1 VAALDDLLV
10 VQDLDTTLDQLQHR
24 RSTLP
29 QHEDLS
35 RLRRERDAAA
45 ASADEVAGRLHVI
58 RSAQKEAEDHAALL
72 EDKAAAV
79 NTSMYDGSVV
89 SHKELEALSEE
100 HASLLERQG
109 SFEERAL
116 ELMEEADPVEE
127 ELAACRAVLDSLD
140 AQIAEV
146 DAALIVA
153 RAEVDAETDRVR
165 AERDA
170 AVASV
175 PADLVDAYEPL
186 RASLGGV
193 AVARLLGAR
202 CEGCH
207 LEIPSAQLEQVRR
220 APEDEIVSCPEC
232 FRILVR

>member
-1 VAALDDLLV
+1 
-10 VQDLDTTLDQLQHR
+10 
-24 RSTLP
+24 
-29 QHEDLS
+29 
-35 RLRRERDAAA
+35 
-45 ASADEVAGRLHVI
+45 VI

-109 SFEERAL
+109 SFEEQAL

-175 PADLVDAYEPL
+175 PVDLVDAYEPL

-193 AVARLLGAR
+193 AVARLHGAR

>member
-1 VAALDDLLV
+1 MAALDDLLV

-29 QHEDLS
+29 QLDELA
-35 RLRRERDAAA
+35 RLRTERDAAGA
-45 ASADEVAGRLHVI
+45 AADEVAGRLHVI

-79 NTSMYDGSVV
+79 NTSMYDGSVTA
-89 SHKELEALSEE
+89 HKELEALAEE

-109 SFEERAL
+109 AFEEQAL

-127 ELAACRAVLDSLD
+127 ELAACRAVLEGLD
-140 AQIAEV
+140 TRIAEV
-146 DAALIVA
+146 DAALTVA
-153 RAEVDAETDRVR
+153 RAEVDAELDRVR

-175 PADLVDAYEPL
+175 PGDLVDAYEPL

-193 AVARLLGAR
+193 AVARLHGAR

-207 LEIPSAQLEQVRR
+207 LEIPSAQLEQLRR
-220 APEDEIVSCPEC
+220 APEDQIVSCPEC
-232 FRILVR
+232 LRILVR

>member
-1 VAALDDLLV
+1 MAALDDLLV

-29 QHEDLS
+29 QLEDLS

-109 SFEERAL
+109 SFEEQAL

-175 PADLVDAYEPL
+175 PVDLVDAYEPL

-193 AVARLLGAR
+193 AVARLHGAR

>member
-29 QHEDLS
+29 QLEDLS

-109 SFEERAL
+109 SFEEQAL

-175 PADLVDAYEPL
+175 PVDLVDAYEPL

-193 AVARLLGAR
+193 AVARLHGAR